1 LEALEWVFTYY
12 SSGCNDWRWSYEYHY
27 PPLLVDLYKY
37 IPNTESKFIL
47 NKRPAFTE
55 NVQLSYVLPL
65 SNFNLLPEHVSS
77 KLLKEYSNLF
87 SDKLEFQWAFC
98 SYFWESHVC
107 FKNVPLETLEKWEA
121 DFI

>member
-1 LEALEWVFTYY
+1 
-12 SSGCNDWRWSYEYHY
+12 
-27 PPLLVDLYKY
+27 LVDLYKY

-55 NVQLSYVLPL
+55 NVQLSYVLPP
-65 SNFNLLPEHVSS
+65 SNFNLLPENVST

-121 DFI
+121 DFVF